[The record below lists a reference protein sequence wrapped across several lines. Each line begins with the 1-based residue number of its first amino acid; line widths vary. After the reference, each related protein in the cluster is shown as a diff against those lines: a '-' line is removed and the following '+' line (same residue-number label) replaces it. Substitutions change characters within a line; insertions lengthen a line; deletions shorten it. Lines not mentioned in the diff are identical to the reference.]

1 MIFFEAPPLGYAVQW
16 SVGVGAAGAPVA
28 IRRGSRFIAP
38 VVVVDKAQIADGLP
52 CHVKLDQLL
61 RINSIQFKTS
71 LFGLLC
77 QFS

>member
-1 MIFFEAPPLGYAVQW
+1 MIFCEAPPEYAVLW

-61 RINSIQFKTS
+61 RINSIQF
-71 LFGLLC
+71 
-77 QFS
+77 